1 MREEDHRLLLR
12 AAEALEQEGW
22 RSRGDTRRASRLLL
36 LAAELRDVAELPGNL
51 PGKCAPQQGDLPVN
65 LPGKSERARD
75 VAPEGYEGLPNGE
88 HGHSLNSK
96 DMDRATQKEFTGK
109 KDFATRG
116 RAIQVAKAALPD
128 ATPLTRAMSAAGIN
142 ITELARLAGVSKGA
156 ISQYGHGRAAPTEEV
171 AERVRVATVSEDFP
185 EGFTDWPKAPRKK
198 KSTA

>member
-36 LAAELRDVAELPGNL
+36 LAAELRDVAQIPGNLPAKSTPDLPGNL
-51 PGKCAPQQGDLPVN
+51 PA
-65 LPGKSERARD
+65 KSEPARE
-75 VAPEGYEGLPNGE
+75 VAPEEQGVGLPNGQ

-116 RAIQVAKAALPD
+116 RAIQVAKAAMPD

-171 AERVRVATVSEDFP
+171 AERVRVATVSEDLP